1 MPSDV
6 GAPSDELSDAD
17 LQQFVVSGFLQLPP
31 SETPAA
37 HAEIAKQIHACGLQ
51 DLNGAGRDPYGLR
64 QLDGPAA
71 GNNLLHAAP
80 ALRGP
85 AFLES
90 PKLMCALRRLLGPGY
105 RVHPHCRGHLR
116 QRSAKTSM
124 WHVDAYKG
132 LPWCSGRHHEP
143 RWLMLMYYPQETT
156 AEMGPTQLLP
166 GSQYYRGDSD
176 RHHYSR
182 GHIPDFGEQLSG
194 WATSIHTVT
203 GPPGTIV
210 IMHYDLWHRALAS
223 ASDLPRLMLKFVV
236 SRSSPPPASP
246 VPPPRWPLVLYSTD
260 DLELLAAEPLLDFL
274 LAGGLEQGD
283 GAAGGRPA
291 SAPKRR
297 FDRQLEASSA
307 AAAPSS
313 EAVDVGDVAASDDAA
328 GLATMLSSFL
338 DANETEGAASHRS
351 DLWSGLD
358 LLNSKGAVE
367 AEQRLFAA
375 AVGLAKEALS
385 TNKQRM
391 PAVLSWLAPRCA
403 LAVKRAAGKERRV
416 RFVMDRRPIWKHIW
430 EWLHG
435 YCKDDEEASETT
447 TSEAQ
452 LLRSLRDELTSG
464 TEPIRMRAA
473 YDLAALPKG
482 GDILVE
488 VLSDIGD
495 GMSTSVRRTAMYGC
509 IAANRLHA
517 QTFTDIMIRR
527 LPLGTA
533 TLRAFEGREEAATEA
548 ERQDE
553 QHERV
558 DPVLG
563 VPITDPSRWLSASLL
578 REREGFDAEC
588 LLAASNKEAEAVYMA
603 AVVLARNPE
612 ALDGSG
618 MTAAQLLE
626 RFLMPTPVPL
636 SLPPSARLVAL
647 ESLAHPAIHT
657 STGVPALRLLAA
669 ILTNPLSHGWAD
681 AGTRAVAARALAHV
695 AAQGLLR
702 ISDTLEA
709 PCSDHGPMISQTFA
723 AAEALAAA
731 ADRDPDRYVRGYAF
745 EALMSATSTEQ
756 TEVRRSCAERWCPLT
771 TPTSP
776 F

>member
-1 MPSDV
+1 MPSDA

-90 PKLMCALRRLLGPGY
+90 PKLMCALCRLLGPGY

-194 WATSIHTVT
+194 WATSIHSVT

-236 SRSSPPPASP
+236 SRSAPPTASP
-246 VPPPRWPLVLYSTD
+246 VPPPRWPLAYSTD

-447 TSEAQ
+447 ASEAQ

-482 GDILVE
+482 GGDILVE

-509 IAANRLHA
+509 IAANRLP
-517 QTFTDIMIRR
+517 TRPLRDIMTRR
-527 LPLGTA
+527 QIA
-533 TLRAFEGREEAATEA
+533 ASADEEDAKG
-548 ERQDE
+548 DE
-553 QHERV
+553 EEHI
-558 DPVLG
+558 DPVLH
-563 VPITDPSRWLSASLL
+563 VPIADPTRWLSASLL

-603 AVVLARNPE
+603 TVALANNPK
-612 ALDGSG
+612 ALKESDG
-618 MTAAQLLE
+618 AWPAELLKD
-626 RFLMPTPVPL
+626 FQYGKATIIP
-636 SLPPSARLVAL
+636 PPSARLVAL
-647 ESLAHPAIHT
+647 ESLAHPAIHRHV
-657 STGVPALRLLAA
+657 SWMWGLLGAT
-669 ILTNPLSHGWAD
+669 LQDTHAD
-681 AGTRAVAARALAHV
+681 AGTRAVAARALAHI
-695 AAQGLLR
+695 AAQGFLPEVGDYLRDNTPLEGTALLLAG
-702 ISDTLEA
+702 T
-709 PCSDHGPMISQTFA
+709 
-723 AAEALAAA
+723 LAAA
-731 ADRDPDRYVRGYAF
+731 ANRDADRYVRGYAF
-745 EALMSATSTEQ
+745 EAIASATSTEQ
-756 TEVRRSCAERWCPLT
+756 TEVRRRCAERWCPLT

>member
-1 MPSDV
+1 MSMLHLKTSNGLRGAQNDAREARGQNAV
-6 GAPSDELSDAD
+6 GRGRAVRRA
-17 LQQFVVSGFLQLPP
+17 QRRR
-31 SETPAA
+31 PAA
-37 HAEIAKQIHACGLQ
+37 I
-51 DLNGAGRDPYGLR
+51 RGLR
-64 QLDGPAA
+64 LFAIATVRDTGGSRRNAKKFMLAACSGISTVPPRILMALSQLDGPAA

-246 VPPPRWPLVLYSTD
+246 RAPPPRWPLVLYSTD

-283 GAAGGRPA
+283 GAAGSRPA

-313 EAVDVGDVAASDDAA
+313 EAVDVGDVAASDDDAA

-391 PAVLSWLAPRCA
+391 PLCYHGS
-403 LAVKRAAGKERRV
+403 RR
-416 RFVMDRRPIWKHIW
+416 D
-430 EWLHG
+430 
-435 YCKDDEEASETT
+435 A
-447 TSEAQ
+447 
-452 LLRSLRDELTSG
+452 
-464 TEPIRMRAA
+464 
-473 YDLAALPKG
+473 
-482 GDILVE
+482 
-488 VLSDIGD
+488 
-495 GMSTSVRRTAMYGC
+495 
-509 IAANRLHA
+509 
-517 QTFTDIMIRR
+517 
-527 LPLGTA
+527 
-533 TLRAFEGREEAATEA
+533 
-548 ERQDE
+548 
-553 QHERV
+553 
-558 DPVLG
+558 
-563 VPITDPSRWLSASLL
+563 RW
-578 REREGFDAEC
+578 
-588 LLAASNKEAEAVYMA
+588 
-603 AVVLARNPE
+603 P
-612 ALDGSG
+612 
-618 MTAAQLLE
+618 
-626 RFLMPTPVPL
+626 
-636 SLPPSARLVAL
+636 
-647 ESLAHPAIHT
+647 
-657 STGVPALRLLAA
+657 
-669 ILTNPLSHGWAD
+669 
-681 AGTRAVAARALAHV
+681 
-695 AAQGLLR
+695 
-702 ISDTLEA
+702 
-709 PCSDHGPMISQTFA
+709 
-723 AAEALAAA
+723 
-731 ADRDPDRYVRGYAF
+731 
-745 EALMSATSTEQ
+745 
-756 TEVRRSCAERWCPLT
+756 
-771 TPTSP
+771 
-776 F
+776 